1 MDIRWLEGVTQVSQN
16 SFKNAFVISKG
27 SVGKMSGK
35 WNNPHLEAL
44 PLQGPV
50 VFVRF
55 LAQSEKF
62 ENDDLQIFHFE
73 LKNAKKAPIFKLIH
87 SGVIFC

>member
-1 MDIRWLEGVTQVSQN
+1 
-16 SFKNAFVISKG
+16 
-27 SVGKMSGK
+27 MSGK

-50 VFVRF
+50 AISQF

-62 ENDDLQIFHFE
+62 VSHVLQISHFE
-73 LKNAKKAPIFKLIH
+73 LKNAKKAPIFKLTN
-87 SGVIFC
+87 SGVIFFYIICHLVDDEPKLKKMKGSFRDLFTFI